1 MNPVWMVRSRQISQK
16 LSFWLILIGYDPH
29 DHSLSHRI
37 YLIYASIF
45 MSLWAFAMLSLA
57 SSGTAAVLNALGTA
71 SINLVAAQ
79 ISLLIFVI
87 WFILHLWQVS
97 RHSPFVFSEEDA
109 YLICQTPVKRNIVA
123 LIWFVGDWLGQAWPF
138 WALGVTLGFA
148 SVESSLGGKVVF
160 GDVFLYVV
168 SGFQALSLFL
178 PLHLGLLALL
188 WALGARRLQGNYERR
203 WLPRLVLIGI
213 LLAAG
218 GLIGS
223 ISFPRIAK
231 LFAPIWQVVLSPMTY
246 PLQAAF
252 SIHPWINGLLVSLGI
267 AVVGLVALTIV
278 SKDLNLS
285 RAAQESAQKEKLATA
300 QKYGMVDLVHE
311 IQQRE
316 RLGVGRNPTRL
327 PAHHGL
333 WMLLW
338 KDILQSRYEIGFGQI
353 WNWLILFGISVGFL
367 LAPDFNSRIL
377 ILFYWLIMV
386 GQRTTSRLR
395 ADLRNWWLL
404 RSLPFHAESLLL
416 GELAIPWSLTVAI
429 GWLAISM
436 GGEQLGAL
444 RLSLFLLIPPVCLIL
459 SLISAYDVLRQS
471 NTGMLLNG
479 NIPGI
484 SWWALLGGMFCLAI
498 LAGMIWLFRPF
509 QWIGLFLAFVA
520 SVFLA
525 YGAWRMTARKYRSI
539 W

>member
-1 MNPVWMVRSRQISQK
+1 MNPAWMVLSRQIAQK
-16 LSFWLILIGYDPH
+16 FSFWLMLIGYDPR

-45 MSLWAFAMLSLA
+45 MSIWAFAMLSLA
-57 SSGTAAVLNALGTA
+57 SSGMTTVLTALDTVSVNHVAV
-71 SINLVAAQ
+71 Q

-87 WFILHLWQVS
+87 WFILQLWQVS
-97 RHSPFVFSEEDA
+97 RRSPFVFSEEDA

-123 LIWFVGDWLGQAWPF
+123 LSWFGGDWIGQALPF

-148 SVESSLGGKVVF
+148 SVEYRLGENVVI
-160 GDVFLYVV
+160 GDIFLYAE
-168 SGFQALSLFL
+168 SGFRALSLFL

-188 WALGARRLQGNYERR
+188 WALGALRLQGNNERR

-213 LLAAG
+213 LLPAG

-223 ISFPRIAK
+223 ISFPETTK
-231 LFAPIWQVVLSPMTY
+231 LFVPVWQAILSPMAY
-246 PLQAAF
+246 PLQTAF
-252 SIHPWINGLLVSLGI
+252 SIHPWINGLLVALGI
-267 AVVGLVALTIV
+267 AVFSLATLTIV
-278 SKDLNLS
+278 SQNLNLS
-285 RAAQESAQKEKLATA
+285 RAAQESAHKEKLATA

-311 IQQRE
+311 MRQRE
-316 RLGVGRNPTRL
+316 RLGIGRNPTRL
-327 PAHHGL
+327 LTRPGM
-333 WMLLW
+333 WVLLW
-338 KDILQSRYEIGFGQI
+338 KDILQSRFEIGFGQI
-353 WNWLILFGISVGFL
+353 WNWLILLGISVGLL
-367 LAPDFNSRIL
+367 LAPDVNSRIL
-377 ILFYWLIMV
+377 ILFYWLVKV

-404 RSLPFHAESLLL
+404 RSLPFHAESLLM
-416 GELAIPWSLTVAI
+416 GELAIPWSMTVAI
-429 GWLAISM
+429 GWLALSV
-436 GGEQLGAL
+436 GGGQLGAL

-484 SWWALLGGMFCLAI
+484 SWWALLVGMLYLGI
-498 LAGMIWLFRPF
+498 LAGMIWLLRSF
-509 QWIGLFLAFVA
+509 QWIGMFLAFAA
-520 SVFLA
+520 SVLLA

-539 W
+539 S